1 MTFLAPGFLFASLA
15 VAAAIVAL
23 HFIVTRQPR
32 AAILPTARFVPDTR
46 ATTVAPARRPSD
58 LLLMLLRVLLVLAAG
73 AGLAKPVLTPS
84 RGAEARVILVDVSR
98 SARDSIAIRD
108 SARRIYRN
116 GDAVVA
122 FDSSAHIVT
131 GNVADTL
138 GALRPTTRRG
148 NLSAALIAA
157 LRAGSSLRDHADSLD
172 LVIVSPFAR
181 EEFDAATGTVRKL
194 WPGKAR
200 LVRVPSPATDTAAG
214 ASSLTIS
221 AAPDDPLAV
230 TVGLVPSAATVG
242 GLIDRGSVEDERR
255 GMSPEEAAA
264 ASPAARPGG
273 AASRQASMQARA
285 SEGDIPRRSAAPLIE
300 WPAQTR
306 PRLATQR
313 SVRDTVGGVMAGDA
327 VVVSTFDR
335 QWFFPPDSLRGA
347 EVIARWVDGEPAAVE
362 KPDGIGCVRSVAI
375 PVTPVGDFVIRHDFV
390 RFVASLSRPCA
401 QITSLI
407 PADPALVAK
416 LEGKGGLAPRA
427 AFQPLT
433 DAHSDLAPW
442 LFALA
447 IAAGIAELFV
457 RRRERDT
464 TALART
470 GKPSASDEARAA

>member
-46 ATTVAPARRPSD
+46 ATTVAPAKRPSD

-84 RGAEARVILVDVSR
+84 HGAEARVILVDVSR

-108 SARRIYRN
+108 SVRAIYRN

-122 FDSSAHIVT
+122 FDSSARLVA

-138 GALRPTTRRG
+138 GALRPTIRRG

-157 LRAGSSLRDHADSLD
+157 LRAGSSLRDRADSLE

-181 EEFDAATGTVRKL
+181 EEFDAATDTVRKL
-194 WPGKAR
+194 WPGNAR
-200 LVRVPSPATDTAAG
+200 LVRVAEAGVDTATVT
-214 ASSLTIS
+214 SSLTIN
-221 AAPDDPLAV
+221 AAADDPLAV
-230 TVGLVPSAATVG
+230 TVGLVRTTATASG
-242 GLIDRGSVEDERR
+242 RIDRGS
-255 GMSPEEAAA
+255 SPIPPAGVAAV
-264 ASPAARPGG
+264 GT
-273 AASRQASMQARA
+273 
-285 SEGDIPRRSAAPLIE
+285 LIG
-300 WPAQTR
+300 WPASTR
-306 PRLATQR
+306 PRFAVQR
-313 SVRDTVGGVMAGDA
+313 AARDTVGGVMAGEA
-327 VVVSTFDR
+327 VVVSMFDR
-335 QWFFPPDSLRGA
+335 QWSFPPDSLRGA

-362 KPDGIGCVRSVAI
+362 KPDGTGCVRSVAI
-375 PVTPVGDFVIRHDFV
+375 PVTPVGDFVIRKDFV
-390 RFVASLSRPCA
+390 RFVTTLSRPCSR
-401 QITSLI
+401 ITSLA
-407 PADPALVAK
+407 PADPAVVAS

-433 DAHSDLAPW
+433 DVHSQLAPW

-447 IAAGIAELFV
+447 MAAAITELFV
-457 RRRERDT
+457 RRRARDT
-464 TALART
+464 KALVDEHSPAR
-470 GKPSASDEARAA
+470 EVRAA